1 MKKLLIA
8 MILLVNISIFAAEE
22 KSKFYDFSD
31 LMINGDFKK
40 PEMLSIKDKKATK
53 FDKMLNLK
61 ASFIPQ
67 IEKSD
72 KDIAV
77 K

>member
-1 MKKLLIA
+1 MFST
-8 MILLVNISIFAAEE
+8 SIFATDE

-40 PEMLSIKDKKATK
+40 PEMLSIKDKKSTK

-72 KDIAV
+72 KDIAI